1 MFADYVFEKA
11 SAAYSQKMLLIDT
24 DNLQSATNYCEYF
37 ETQGF
42 QIIRYEDD
50 LHLRAQHEDDIY
62 NDEKV
67 LIIAHE
73 EDYIPYDIRR
83 RFTVFNVT
91 LHALFPN
98 LNTAAIREEKEINY
112 DLLSIAYKNN
122 FDKLTSSAATKDFI
136 KNVVNSKGTVQNY
149 LQSLIFQLNTQAN
162 NAKTYHDWMIV
173 STIKSTIDVVATE
186 YDIYTKTSH
195 INDLFVNWV
204 LNNYGKLSAV
214 NDSHSPVII
223 SRTMEFI
230 KERSDKFVIV
240 VMDGMSEFDWKI
252 LSNGF
257 NGMHYDKAN
266 MFAMIPTTTS
276 ISRQCLLSNKFPS
289 QLEEPWKQSKE
300 KNEFF
305 DCAISLGYTE
315 KQIGYE
321 RGYDAEFSSFVK
333 CAAVIIN
340 EIDDTVHGQQH
351 GRIGMFSDINIIKKQ
366 AKLVALVKRLLSK
379 GFDVYITADHGNTLC
394 TGDGRLMGTGVE
406 TETKSR
412 RMIVLKEY
420 ADKEKL
426 IEQYNMIEYPK
437 YYLNKDFDYL
447 ICAPGRSFDVKDE
460 TVMSH
465 GGITVDEVIIPFI
478 TIKAGDNNG

>member
-1 MFADYVFEKA
+1 M
-11 SAAYSQKMLLIDT
+11 
-24 DNLQSATNYCEYF
+24 
-37 ETQGF
+37 
-42 QIIRYEDD
+42 
-50 LHLRAQHEDDIY
+50 
-62 NDEKV
+62 
-67 LIIAHE
+67 IIAHE

-122 FDKLTSSAATKDFI
+122 FDKLISSAATKDFI
-136 KNVVNSKGTVQNY
+136 KNVVNSKRTVQNY
-149 LQSLIFQLNTQAN
+149 LQSLIFKLNTQAN
-162 NAKTYHDWMIV
+162 NAKTYRDWMIV
-173 STIKSTIDVVATE
+173 ATIKSTIDVVATE

-195 INDLFVNWV
+195 INNLFVNWV

-300 KNEFF
+300 KMNFSTALSVWDIQKNKSDMNE
-305 DCAISLGYTE
+305 AMML
-315 KQIGYE
+315 
-321 RGYDAEFSSFVK
+321 SSV
-333 CAAVIIN
+333 
-340 EIDDTVHGQQH
+340 
-351 GRIGMFSDINIIKKQ
+351 
-366 AKLVALVKRLLSK
+366 LS
-379 GFDVYITADHGNTLC
+379 
-394 TGDGRLMGTGVE
+394 
-406 TETKSR
+406 
-412 RMIVLKEY
+412 
-420 ADKEKL
+420 
-426 IEQYNMIEYPK
+426 
-437 YYLNKDFDYL
+437 
-447 ICAPGRSFDVKDE
+447 
-460 TVMSH
+460 
-465 GGITVDEVIIPFI
+465 
-478 TIKAGDNNG
+478 

>member
-1 MFADYVFEKA
+1 MFADYVFEKS

-24 DNLQSATNYCEYF
+24 DNLQSTTNYCEYF

-50 LHLRAQHEDDIY
+50 LQLRAQHEDDTY

-122 FDKLTSSAATKDFI
+122 FDKLISSAATKDFI
-136 KNVVNSKGTVQNY
+136 KNVVNSKRTVQNY
-149 LQSLIFQLNTQAN
+149 LQSLIFKLNTQAN
-162 NAKTYHDWMIV
+162 NAKTYRDWMIV
-173 STIKSTIDVVATE
+173 ATIKSTIDVVATE

-195 INDLFVNWV
+195 INNLFVNWV

-300 KNEFF
+300 KMNFSTALSVWDIQKNKSDMNE
-305 DCAISLGYTE
+305 AMML
-315 KQIGYE
+315 
-321 RGYDAEFSSFVK
+321 SSV
-333 CAAVIIN
+333 
-340 EIDDTVHGQQH
+340 
-351 GRIGMFSDINIIKKQ
+351 
-366 AKLVALVKRLLSK
+366 LS
-379 GFDVYITADHGNTLC
+379 
-394 TGDGRLMGTGVE
+394 
-406 TETKSR
+406 
-412 RMIVLKEY
+412 
-420 ADKEKL
+420 
-426 IEQYNMIEYPK
+426 
-437 YYLNKDFDYL
+437 
-447 ICAPGRSFDVKDE
+447 
-460 TVMSH
+460 
-465 GGITVDEVIIPFI
+465 
-478 TIKAGDNNG
+478 